1 MSTAPDTTTIKLLAA
16 TLESFGADR
25 TRWPVHV
32 RRDLSSLIADNQDA
46 QRLLA
51 EAAALD
57 HLLDL
62 APRVSRAA
70 KSALAERIAVQ
81 AARSG
86 VSQISR
92 RSGFGRPLA
101 RKDNAYAGM
110 ALAASLVLGLL
121 AGSQQ
126 GLAPALREVAASAG
140 LENAASGSQIAASS
154 DDSFGLVSEDL
165 L

>member
-1 MSTAPDTTTIKLLAA
+1 MSTAPNPTTIYRLTA
-16 TLESFGADR
+16 TLETFGADR

-32 RRDLSSLIADNQDA
+32 RRELSSLIAHNQEA
-46 QRLLA
+46 QRLVA

-62 APRVSRAA
+62 APRVSLGA
-70 KSALAERIAVQ
+70 KSALTDRIVAHASRANV
-81 AARSG
+81 AP
-86 VSQISR
+86 ISR

-101 RKDNAYAGM
+101 RNDNAYAGM
-110 ALAASLVLGLL
+110 ALAASLMLGLL

-126 GLAPALREVAASAG
+126 GLAPALQEVAASAG
-140 LENAASGSQIAASS
+140 LESAAAGGQIATSS
-154 DDSFGLVSEDL
+154 DDSFGLASEDL

>member
-1 MSTAPDTTTIKLLAA
+1 MSTAPDTTTIKLLVA

-46 QRLLA
+46 QRLVA

-62 APRVSRAA
+62 APRVSLAA
-70 KSALAERIAVQ
+70 KSALAERIVAQ
-81 AARSG
+81 TALARA
-86 VSQISR
+86 SQISQ
-92 RSGFGRPLA
+92 RSGFGRPLS

-110 ALAASLVLGLL
+110 ALAASLMLGVL

-126 GLAPALREVAASAG
+126 GLAPALQEVAASAG
-140 LENAASGSQIAASS
+140 LESAASGGQIATSS

>member
-1 MSTAPDTTTIKLLAA
+1 MSTQPNSTTIKLLTA

-32 RRDLSSLIADNQDA
+32 RRELSSLIADNQDA

-62 APRVSRAA
+62 APCVSLGA
-70 KSALAERIAVQ
+70 KSALTERIVGQ
-81 AARSG
+81 AARAD

-92 RSGFGRPLA
+92 RSGFVRPLG
-101 RKDNAYAGM
+101 RKENAYAGM

-126 GLAPALREVAASAG
+126 SLAPALQEVAASAG
-140 LENAASGSQIAASS
+140 LESAAVSGQSATPG
-154 DDSFGLVSEDL
+154 DDSFGLATEDL